1 MFVLQPIEVI
11 LACSHKI
18 SRKGR
23 YRKAS
28 ERILTEKGEEKVGVT
43 LYIKAGFRIGFFII
57 FYYLLPGRIWERKAS
72 GHLLFTSGE
81 WWDWCFG
88 VYRSFTDCSRWF
100 AKNRKSGEE
109 IFWSMARP
117 RFGTVLDLFPGLL
130 LLGISVVTEEA
141 MGKGDGWFFLVSG
154 LFLGFWKNVF
164 LLTGGLFLCFPV
176 AVWLMI
182 GRWGKNTGIKLPLLA
197 YLLVSGGTW
206 GCCFCEKT
214 GKYYSRSSLCYG
226 GCFIFLGSAYRKM
239 PDGSMMRQYQLWYFM
254 RQWKNAATKG
264 K

>member
-1 MFVLQPIEVI
+1 MQPIEVI

-28 ERILTEKGEEKVGVT
+28 ERILTEKGEEKVDVT
-43 LYIKAGFRIGFFII
+43 LYIKAGFRIGF
-57 FYYLLPGRIWERKAS
+57 
-72 GHLLFTSGE
+72 LLFLLSAAWQDLRKKSIRASTFYIWGMMGLM
-81 WWDWCFG
+81 FRG
-88 VYRSFTDCSRWF
+88 IQILYRLQQMVCEETG
-100 AKNRKSGEE
+100 KSGEE
-109 IFWSMARP
+109 IFWSMAVLVLEL
-117 RFGTVLDLFPGLL
+117 FLDLFPGLL

-182 GRWGKNTGIKLPLLA
+182 GRWGKNCRCCHLCFRWD
-197 YLLVSGGTW
+197 W

-226 GCFIFLGSAYRKM
+226 GCFIFPGSAYRKCRTD
-239 PDGSMMRQYQLWYFM
+239 P
-254 RQWKNAATKG
+254 
-264 K
+264 